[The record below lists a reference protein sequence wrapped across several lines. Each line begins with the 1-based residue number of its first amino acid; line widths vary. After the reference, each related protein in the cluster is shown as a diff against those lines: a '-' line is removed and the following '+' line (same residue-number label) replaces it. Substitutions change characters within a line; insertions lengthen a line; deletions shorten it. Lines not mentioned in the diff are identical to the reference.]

1 VLALVDLGQC
11 LVADIPTLNG
21 PIPPTNLNNI
31 KFGKARPSQFQHPGI
46 WHSHEDL
53 ERMRNGVLQNQQP
66 WASAFE
72 RFSADSYSLSSYTMQ
87 GPKPVI
93 SRGSISNYSSFT
105 NDARAAWQ
113 NSVMWYITRDQGH
126 WRASRPC

>member
-1 VLALVDLGQC
+1 
-11 LVADIPTLNG
+11 
-21 PIPPTNLNNI
+21 
-31 KFGKARPSQFQHPGI
+31 
-46 WHSHEDL
+46 
-53 ERMRNGVLQNQQP
+53 MRNGVLQNQQP
-66 WASAFE
+66 WASVFE

-126 WRASRPC
+126 WDRATTILVGLELDQHHRHRQESARRA